1 MGYWPVMAD
10 HVILRPL
17 DGSSEATRILDEFE
31 SRTGLNAEP
40 HGDGRLY
47 ELHGEEHRTRI
58 VQTLTDIDAAWTDHV
73 GFKLPE

>member
-1 MGYWPVMAD
+1 MAD

-17 DGSSEATRILDEFE
+17 DDSPDALRILDEFE
-31 SRTGLNAEP
+31 SRTGLISEP

-47 ELHGEEHRTRI
+47 GVRGPDHHKDI
-58 VQTLTDIDAAWTDHV
+58 VQTLTAIDPAWTDHI